1 MRIQL
6 IVHAALLSLGLGLP
20 AWASPRIVPPAPVPA
35 TEAQPG
41 NESRHPPVV
50 PPAAPRG
57 QMLYEN
63 QCMSCHESGV
73 HIRTRQQVESL
84 PQLRARVLYWADYLQ
99 LHWGREEVEDVVDH
113 LDSQFY
119 RFERR

>member
-1 MRIQL
+1 MRIQI

-20 AWASPRIVPPAPVPA
+20 AWASPRIPPPAPVPEMETPA
-35 TEAQPG
+35 G
-41 NESRHPPVV
+41 GESRHRPVM

-63 QCMSCHESGV
+63 HCMSCHESVV
-73 HIRTRQQVESL
+73 HIRERQQAESL

-99 LHWGREEVEDVVDH
+99 MRWGREEVEEVVKH
-113 LDSQFY
+113 LDSQYY